1 MKQQKTDRRSQRTYR
16 LVSSAFAE
24 LVVEKPYD
32 EILVQDIW
40 IGQELVVP
48 LSMPIISIK
57 RMSWTV

>member
-16 LVSSAFAE
+16 LVNSAFAE

-40 IGQELVVP
+40 IGQTLAVP
-48 LSMPIISIK
+48 PSMPIISVRGRID
-57 RMSWTV
+57 